1 MDFGKALEA
10 LKAGNKVCRAGW
22 NGKGMFIYM
31 QSGSI
36 VPVVNMKPEPAKHL
50 FGERLLECDETI
62 EIKPH
67 IDMKAADGT
76 VTVGWNPSQVDMFA
90 EDWQVAI

>member
-22 NGKGMFIYM
+22 NGKWMFIYM

-36 VPVVNMKPEPAKHL
+36 VPVVNMKKEVTKHL
-50 FGERLLECDETI
+50 FGDRLLECDETI

>member
-10 LKAGNKVCRAGW
+10 LKAGNKVCRSGW

-31 QSGSI
+31 QSGSV
-36 VPVVNMKPEPAKHL
+36 VPVVNMKHEVTKHL
-50 FGERLLECDETI
+50 FGQRMLGCDVTV

-76 VTVGWNPSQVDMFA
+76 ITVGWNPSQVDMFA
-90 EDWQVAI
+90 EDWQVVM